1 MSMFDFFKR
10 SKNKPKQYRIKRQF
24 DGAKGGRL
32 FSQWTTTNKSAAS
45 ELRDQLR
52 VLRARSR
59 ELCQNNDYAKRFLR
73 LQTTN
78 IVGPSG
84 IHFEPK
90 VTEDNGT
97 PDIRANEILRK
108 SFMEWGKKGNCTVDG
123 QLSWVDAQRLFVETV
138 CRDGEVL
145 VRLVRKYDNPHKFAL
160 HFIECDHLNEQ
171 HNEETRNG
179 FEIKMGIECNHYGKP
194 VAYHIAKRNPADT
207 FVSRSESNERVPAE
221 NMIHGYVAERANQLR
236 GIPWAT
242 TAMTRLHM
250 LGAYEES
257 ELVACRVASAKMG
270 FITSPDGEG
279 YTGEDVEDYN
289 PIMSAEPG
297 TFEQLPAG
305 MAVQTFDPDH
315 PTTAFRDFE
324 KAMLRGISSG
334 LNVSYASLSND
345 LESVNYSSI
354 RQGSLDER
362 DQYRV
367 MQRWL
372 TDHFLQPVFDAWLE
386 EQLTHELL
394 SSLPMRKI
402 EKFNQAEWRPR
413 GWQWI
418 DPTKEVAA
426 NIEAVKNGFKS
437 LADVAGETGRDSE
450 DVLNKLSN
458 EKLQADALG
467 LELQLGKARDSVV
480 PTEEPEND

>member
-1 MSMFDFFKR
+1 M
-10 SKNKPKQYRIKRQF
+10 
-24 DGAKGGRL
+24 
-32 FSQWTTTNKSAAS
+32 
-45 ELRDQLR
+45 
-52 VLRARSR
+52 
-59 ELCQNNDYAKRFLR
+59 
-73 LQTTN
+73 
-78 IVGPSG
+78 
-84 IHFEPK
+84 
-90 VTEDNGT
+90 
-97 PDIRANEILRK
+97 
-108 SFMEWGKKGNCTVDG
+108 
-123 QLSWVDAQRLFVETV
+123 
-138 CRDGEVL
+138 
-145 VRLVRKYDNPHKFAL
+145 
-160 HFIECDHLNEQ
+160 
-171 HNEETRNG
+171 
-179 FEIKMGIECNHYGKP
+179 
-194 VAYHIAKRNPADT
+194 
-207 FVSRSESNERVPAE
+207 
-221 NMIHGYVAERANQLR
+221 
-236 GIPWAT
+236 
-242 TAMTRLHM
+242 
-250 LGAYEES
+250 
-257 ELVACRVASAKMG
+257 
-270 FITSPDGEG
+270 
-279 YTGEDVEDYN
+279 
-289 PIMSAEPG
+289 
-297 TFEQLPAG
+297 
-305 MAVQTFDPDH
+305 
-315 PTTAFRDFE
+315 
-324 KAMLRGISSG
+324 
-334 LNVSYASLSND
+334 NVSYASLSND